1 MDVRTIAMKASNAS
15 PVLDV
20 NITADLASVDVM
32 HDGQM
37 ITIMRNQNQ
46 TNVVN
51 PEFAKTSRKCPPF
64 CIQPSELAPGVK
76 TIAELEVLHFLQQI
90 NAGDASSMVIDS
102 RTPDWVEK
110 GTIPGSV
117 NIPWDKLDIG
127 KSDAATVQDVLEK
140 QLSVQGQ
147 NGLWNFDSA
156 KTLVMFCNGAWCG
169 QSPTNIQALLK
180 IGYPAHK
187 LFWYR
192 GGMQDWESLGLTT
205 AQPVNK

>member
-1 MDVRTIAMKASNAS
+1 MDETPIAIKASSA
-15 PVLDV
+15 PTVLDV
-20 NITADLASVDVM
+20 NITADLASVEVM
-32 HDGQM
+32 HQGQQV
-37 ITIMRNQNQ
+37 TIMRNQNQ
-46 TNVVN
+46 TNVIH

-64 CIQPSELAPGVK
+64 CIQPGELAPGVK
-76 TIAELEVLHFLQQI
+76 TIAELEVLHFLRQI

-127 KSDAATVQDVLEK
+127 KSDVAAVQDVLEK
-140 QLSVQGQ
+140 QLGVQGQ
-147 NGLWNFDSA
+147 DGLWNFDSA
-156 KTLVMFCNGAWCG
+156 KILVMFCNGAWCG

-205 AQPVNK
+205 VKS